1 MKSMNFVKIISVGK
15 RGQIVIPKRVR
26 EYLGIGK
33 DDKLILYVVDDVIIL
48 RRLSISSILEELREI
63 FSRIDKRIEEYGEL
77 TDEEIIAEIKKSQR
91 VK

>member
-33 DDKLILYVVDDVIIL
+33 DDKLILYVVDDVIII
-48 RRLSISSILEELREI
+48 RKLSISSILEELREI

-77 TDEEIIAEIKKSQR
+77 TDEEIIAEIKKPEG
-91 VK
+91 